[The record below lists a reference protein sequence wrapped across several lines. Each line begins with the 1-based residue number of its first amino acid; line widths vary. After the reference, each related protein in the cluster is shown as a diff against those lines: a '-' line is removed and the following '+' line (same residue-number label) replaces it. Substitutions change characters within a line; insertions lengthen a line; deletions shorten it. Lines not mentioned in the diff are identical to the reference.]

1 MPNNNV
7 HSGHRERMRQRFLK
21 EGLDGFELHNIL
33 ELLLFFGIPRIDTN
47 ELAHAL
53 LNQFGSLSRVLDAST
68 EELRRVKGMTENAAV
83 LLKLFP
89 SIARLY
95 FDEKMVSGEP
105 LDSPDKLGE
114 FFVPKFLG
122 RTVETIFLLSL
133 DSVLR
138 PLGCDKLD
146 EGTAKASSL
155 EVKQIYTLAA
165 RHNASRVVLAHN
177 HPQGIAKPSNSD
189 VIVTRG
195 LQKGL
200 RLLDIEL
207 VDHIIV
213 ADGDFYS
220 VAKEYGNLG

>member
-1 MPNNNV
+1 MPGGSP
-7 HSGHRERMRQRFLK
+7 HSGHRKRIKSRFLK
-21 EGLDGFELHNIL
+21 EGLDGFEMHNVL
-33 ELLLFFGIPRIDTN
+33 ELLLFFGIPRVDTN

-53 LNQFGSLSRVLDAST
+53 LDRFGSFARVLDAPV
-68 EELRRVKGMTENAAV
+68 EELRGVKGMTDSAAT

-89 SIARLY
+89 GVARLY
-95 FDEKMVSGEP
+95 LDEKSVSGEP
-105 LDSPDKLGE
+105 LDTPEKLGE
-114 FFVPKFLG
+114 FLVPKFLG

-138 PLGCDKLD
+138 PLGWDKLD
-146 EGTAKASSL
+146 EGTTKTSSL
-155 EVKQIYTLAA
+155 EVRQIYSKASQY
-165 RHNASRVVLAHN
+165 NASRVVLAHN

-189 VIVTRG
+189 IIVTRG

-213 ADGDFYS
+213 ADGEFYS
-220 VAKEYGNLG
+220 IAKEYGNLG